1 MLQLPPP
8 LLDSGQVSCPPW
20 SSSRSLGFGC
30 GTAVLNGVVGGGGG
44 LIRPDR
50 SSRTNVQKLTW
61 RNSPWIRG
69 YSHSDSKISSMT
81 IADVSPTV
89 AMKRVILL
97 YENQQYREAANFVNR
112 LHRSTFKAILDD
124 LPIDMFVEAM
134 PQSLPI
140 LEALY
145 AKVFL
150 SDGLNFPMRLLRP
163 ESVIMQMA
171 KMFSHRDVFE
181 SMMNGQNPF
190 ILSCKK
196 LIKVIVVSEPRLK
209 KQMIGRKRALEKAV
223 EGMGQHGLVGTSDK
237 TLMNLH
243 EALKVEFER
252 AIHQYKIAV
261 QKLDELCLTPKQLV
275 TRSLSY
281 GPAPTKASHQRQL
294 SLRQDEIQE
303 RLIKNKSLLN
313 VIEPTLTDHSLE
325 LLLKILQKRVEIDK
339 DIIFQ
344 FTQLKKE
351 VKDIKPDAVVAPIL
365 MKFSKG
371 CSRVLELMKELGDEG
386 DDDASSSDISG
397 YHSDS
402 DSAIANGSLQS
413 RGCRRYNLMYRSV
426 RVNSRS
432 SSSGC
437 SPDTYSSEGSKSSRN
452 KQKPVLRNGANRLF
466 SVSPD
471 SKQACSITV
480 HVPDGTQ
487 SIVSTDS
494 NSSIWKIAAL
504 NKEIESLR
512 SELDRAK
519 STITNLQDSEQR
531 LKCRLAEQAQKM
543 LERGAKFENVCL
555 GEKRPTALV
564 RQYGNLYAQ
573 ARVDTLDALDALPP
587 LQNADE
593 LKSKILFSVIVLS
606 FRSVQNTLSDIKD
619 QIYSILQVR
628 DARENSIAF
637 KELETGIANYLRK
650 TAESFNLSK
659 NVSEVCSQIQATLYD
674 YPCLKNCSGLLNYSK
689 DCVRLAWFLTNQNP
703 PYVIDYETR
712 TFRKDMHMRFHTSN
726 QASNIIKSYLWP
738 TLMEGENGPCVHR
751 GVVLT

>member
-1 MLQLPPP
+1 MAESDWDS
-8 LLDSGQVSCPPW
+8 LLAECD
-20 SSSRSLGFGC
+20 
-30 GTAVLNGVVGGGGG
+30 
-44 LIRPDR
+44 
-50 SSRTNVQKLTW
+50 
-61 RNSPWIRG
+61 
-69 YSHSDSKISSMT
+69 
-81 IADVSPTV
+81 
-89 AMKRVILL
+89 
-97 YENQQYREAANFVNR
+97 
-112 LHRSTFKAILDD
+112 
-124 LPIDMFVEAM
+124 
-134 PQSLPI
+134 
-140 LEALY
+140 EAL
-145 AKVFL
+145 
-150 SDGLNFPMRLLRP
+150 
-163 ESVIMQMA
+163 
-171 KMFSHRDVFE
+171 
-181 SMMNGQNPF
+181 
-190 ILSCKK
+190 
-196 LIKVIVVSEPRLK
+196 
-209 KQMIGRKRALEKAV
+209 
-223 EGMGQHGLVGTSDK
+223 
-237 TLMNLH
+237 
-243 EALKVEFER
+243 
-252 AIHQYKIAV
+252 
-261 QKLDELCLTPKQLV
+261 
-275 TRSLSY
+275 
-281 GPAPTKASHQRQL
+281 
-294 SLRQDEIQE
+294 
-303 RLIKNKSLLN
+303 
-313 VIEPTLTDHSLE
+313 
-325 LLLKILQKRVEIDK
+325 
-339 DIIFQ
+339 
-344 FTQLKKE
+344 
-351 VKDIKPDAVVAPIL
+351 
-365 MKFSKG
+365 
-371 CSRVLELMKELGDEG
+371 
-386 DDDASSSDISG
+386 
-397 YHSDS
+397 
-402 DSAIANGSLQS
+402 
-413 RGCRRYNLMYRSV
+413 V

-487 SIVSTDS
+487 SIP
-494 NSSIWKIAAL
+494 SIGAGPRK
-504 NKEIESLR
+504 KHY
-512 SELDRAK
+512 
-519 STITNLQDSEQR
+519 TNLQDSEQR

>member
-1 MLQLPPP
+1 MLQVPPP

-20 SSSRSLGFGC
+20 SSNRSLGLGC

-124 LPIDMFVEAM
+124 LPVDMFVEAM

-171 KMFSHRDVFE
+171 KMFSHREIFE
-181 SMMNGQNPF
+181 SMMNDQNPF

-196 LIKVIVVSEPRLK
+196 LIKVIIVSEPRLK

-351 VKDIKPDAVVAPIL
+351 VKDIKQDAVVAPML

-413 RGCRRYNLMYRSV
+413 RGCRRYNLMYRSGKI
-426 RVNSRS
+426 SFL
-432 SSSGC
+432 
-437 SPDTYSSEGSKSSRN
+437 T
-452 KQKPVLRNGANRLF
+452 
-466 SVSPD
+466 
-471 SKQACSITV
+471 
-480 HVPDGTQ
+480 
-487 SIVSTDS
+487 
-494 NSSIWKIAAL
+494 SSIGNMK
-504 NKEIESLR
+504 NRKN
-512 SELDRAK
+512 SE
-519 STITNLQDSEQR
+519 T
-531 LKCRLAEQAQKM
+531 
-543 LERGAKFENVCL
+543 
-555 GEKRPTALV
+555 
-564 RQYGNLYAQ
+564 
-573 ARVDTLDALDALPP
+573 
-587 LQNADE
+587 
-593 LKSKILFSVIVLS
+593 
-606 FRSVQNTLSDIKD
+606 
-619 QIYSILQVR
+619 
-628 DARENSIAF
+628 
-637 KELETGIANYLRK
+637 
-650 TAESFNLSK
+650 FNLH
-659 NVSEVCSQIQATLYD
+659 IQSV
-674 YPCLKNCSGLLNYSK
+674 K
-689 DCVRLAWFLTNQNP
+689 
-703 PYVIDYETR
+703 I
-712 TFRKDMHMRFHTSN
+712 
-726 QASNIIKSYLWP
+726 YLD
-738 TLMEGENGPCVHR
+738 
-751 GVVLT
+751 

>member
-8 LLDSGQVSCPPW
+8 LHESGEVACPPW
-20 SSSRSLGFGC
+20 SASRATGLGC

-44 LIRPDR
+44 CIRPDR
-50 SSRTNVQKLTW
+50 SARTNVQKLTW
-61 RNSPWIRG
+61 RNSPWIKG
-69 YSHSDSKISSMT
+69 YSHSDSKVSSMT

-97 YENQQYREAANFVNR
+97 YENQQYREAANFINR

-150 SDGLNFPMRLLRP
+150 SDGLNFPLRLLRP

-171 KMFSHRDVFE
+171 KLFSHREYFE
-181 SMMNGQNPF
+181 SVLNGQDPVV
-190 ILSCKK
+190 LSCRK
-196 LIKVIVVSEPRLK
+196 LIKVIVLSEPRLK
-209 KQMIGRKRALEKAV
+209 KQMINRKRALEKAV

-237 TLMNLH
+237 ALMNLH

-325 LLLKILQKRVEIDK
+325 LLLKILRKRVEIDK

-351 VKDIKPDAVVAPIL
+351 VKEVKPDAVVAPIL

-371 CSRVLELMKELGDEG
+371 CTRVLDLMKELGDDL
-386 DDDASSSDISG
+386 DDDTSSSDISG

-426 RVNSRS
+426 FVE
-432 SSSGC
+432 
-437 SPDTYSSEGSKSSRN
+437 T
-452 KQKPVLRNGANRLF
+452 
-466 SVSPD
+466 
-471 SKQACSITV
+471 
-480 HVPDGTQ
+480 
-487 SIVSTDS
+487 
-494 NSSIWKIAAL
+494 
-504 NKEIESLR
+504 
-512 SELDRAK
+512 
-519 STITNLQDSEQR
+519 
-531 LKCRLAEQAQKM
+531 
-543 LERGAKFENVCL
+543 KF
-555 GEKRPTALV
+555 A
-564 RQYGNLYAQ
+564 
-573 ARVDTLDALDALPP
+573 
-587 LQNADE
+587 
-593 LKSKILFSVIVLS
+593 S
-606 FRSVQNTLSDIKD
+606 
-619 QIYSILQVR
+619 
-628 DARENSIAF
+628 
-637 KELETGIANYLRK
+637 
-650 TAESFNLSK
+650 ESFERFRFLGLSHK
-659 NVSEVCSQIQATLYD
+659 RERMMKTTRLPLSRFSP
-674 YPCLKNCSGLLNYSK
+674 PCPDL
-689 DCVRLAWFLTNQNP
+689 
-703 PYVIDYETR
+703 
-712 TFRKDMHMRFHTSN
+712 
-726 QASNIIKSYLWP
+726 
-738 TLMEGENGPCVHR
+738 
-751 GVVLT
+751 